1 MGDGDERRERAL
13 DEAVEKAA
21 GRTIEDQGTEGGLT
35 EVTHGIGERNPERRE
50 GEPADDD
57 AKADRPDS

>member
-1 MGDGDERRERAL
+1 MGDKDKRERAL
-13 DEAVEKAA
+13 DEAVEEAA

-50 GEPADDD
+50 GQRTGDEAG
-57 AKADRPDS
+57 ADRPGG